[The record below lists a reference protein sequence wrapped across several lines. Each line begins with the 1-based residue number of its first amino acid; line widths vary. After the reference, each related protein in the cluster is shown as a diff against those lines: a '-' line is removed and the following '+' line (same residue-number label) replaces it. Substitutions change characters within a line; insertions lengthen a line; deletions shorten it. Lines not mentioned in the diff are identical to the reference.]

1 MNRSLV
7 GNFLILTFLVLALS
21 GGVMYFYPFYK
32 NTAAIHTLFA
42 VLFVISVVFHIVNN
56 KIPLKNYLTGKK
68 SKHLAKY
75 QSTILTVLLS
85 LIVVGGYQN
94 VAGVN
99 YLYDWGNKWRNAQL
113 GKEDHSF
120 DYQLIKV
127 NEALSSSALAIEV
140 KKGSAFN
147 YPLFAIWLEDS
158 AGNYV
163 ETLYISRVIAS
174 GVFDYGIKEGGVWKP
189 SVKRRPEALPYWSH
203 KRNILAE
210 DGYYVPL
217 TQAADLDGVSGATPT
232 DNFIIQTK
240 SERSM
245 NQYRVLMEVNQSYD
259 WNEFYNED
267 KFPEDEIYSGSG
279 QVGQPSLIYSSDL
292 LDGDQS
298 ERYEL
303 LHLAGHGHH
312 SGRNGNLYSDM
323 SRITTAKE
331 IVDRVLL
338 RLR

>member
-7 GNFLILTFLVLALS
+7 GNFLILTFLVLTLS
-21 GGVMYFYPFYK
+21 GGVMYFYPFQK

-42 VLFVISVVFHIVNN
+42 MFFVIGVVFHIVNN
-56 KIPLKNYLTGKK
+56 KIPLKNYLTGKR

-85 LIVVGGYQN
+85 FIVFGGYQN
-94 VAGVN
+94 MAGVN
-99 YLYDWGNKWRNAQL
+99 GLYEWGNEWRNAQV
-113 GKEDHSF
+113 GKEESSF

-127 NEALSSSALAIEV
+127 NEALSSGVLEVEV

-174 GVFDYGIKEGGVWKP
+174 GVFDYGIKEGDFWKP
-189 SVKRRPEALPYWSH
+189 SMKRRPEALPYWSH

-217 TQAADLDGVSGATPT
+217 TPAADLDGVSGATPT
-232 DNFIIQTK
+232 NNFIIQTK
-240 SERSM
+240 SESST
-245 NQYRVLMEVNQSYD
+245 NQYRILMEVNQSYD
-259 WNEFYNED
+259 WNEYYSED

-292 LDGDQS
+292 LDSDQS

-303 LHLAGHGHH
+303 LHLIGHGHH
-312 SGRNGNLYSDM
+312 SGRDGKLYTDM

-331 IVDRVLL
+331 IIDLVLVKL
-338 RLR
+338 R